1 VWDVTEEL
9 LRQCGRA
16 GNVEEG
22 IRLAAEKGI
31 EFSAEELAPES
42 EGRDLD
48 DAELDAVAGGGFWG
62 DLGDAALCVVTGL
75 YRFY

>member
-1 VWDVTEEL
+1 MVEAV
-9 LRQCGRA
+9 RS

-42 EGRDLD
+42 EGRDLN
-48 DAELDAVAGGGFWG
+48 DAELDAVASGGFWG
-62 DLGDAALCVVTGL
+62 MVGTDAACVVVAVVL
-75 YRFY
+75 VFAA